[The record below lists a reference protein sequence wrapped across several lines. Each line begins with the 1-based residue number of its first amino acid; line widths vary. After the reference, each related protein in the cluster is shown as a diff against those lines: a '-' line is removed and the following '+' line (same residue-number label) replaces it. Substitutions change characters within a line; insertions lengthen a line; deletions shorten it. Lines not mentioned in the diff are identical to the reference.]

1 MRTKILHIGLIAAMG
16 LLAACGSSPR
26 APQQQIIGQI
36 PAGSPFAKIQ
46 PGMSMKQVHDLIGQ
60 PTDSYNRMTGKM
72 FIPFYF
78 GSDAVRMEE
87 LYKGQGRLTYTGVGA
102 TGASY
107 NLYQITYDPSEDG
120 YNNR

>member
-1 MRTKILHIGLIAAMG
+1 MRSQFLHLSLISAMT

-26 APQQQIIGQI
+26 TPQQQIIGQI
-36 PAGSPFAKIQ
+36 PPGSTFAKVQ
-46 PGMSMKQVHDLIGQ
+46 VGMSMQQVHDLIGQ

-87 LYKGQGRLTYTGVGA
+87 LYKGEGRITYTGVGA

-107 NLYQITYDPSEDG
+107 NVYQITYDPSEDG